1 LTRDLEGVF
10 AFQMKIKPLLVQL
23 RPRAF
28 ACWRSLP
35 IFGPL
40 LDEFVQWMAVREYA
54 VGTIGNYLK
63 ALPEVVGW
71 LRRHR
76 IKALDQL
83 TQHQLRVAHDYYRP
97 KQEDPSWVIGALEGF
112 LGERHPVPEG
122 DSPPPSPVEVE
133 VDRFAVYLR
142 EVRGMAEATIA
153 GHSGRLRA
161 FLGFLRFDSKAEA
174 GVRRLE
180 PRQIEDFLRKSARTN
195 NRFSMQHIVGTIRAY
210 LKERHAQGALSRPLH
225 LQIDT
230 PRVYRGERLPRA
242 LPWTQ
247 VQAFIQSI
255 DRSEPFG
262 RRDFTLLYLAAAYG
276 LRSGE
281 LVRLTLDD
289 IDWSGRTL
297 RIRQTKTRQT
307 LELPLTDEAANVL
320 IDYLRKARPK
330 SSRRELFLRMRAPFI
345 PLLPASVGDVLNHR
359 VRSSGLDL
367 PPFGTHVLR
376 HTFATRLMQQGV
388 SIKTIGDT
396 LGHRD
401 VESTSVYLRLNIN
414 DLRAVALAAP
424 VIPPDHPAKLLP
436 IKSLPR
442 LRLARLAHNLPAR
455 FVSRFA
461 SSLQRFINLKQTL
474 GRIYS
479 SETRVLRHWDDFI
492 YRRYPRAGRVRPGM
506 FTEWTKTLI
515 SMTSTG
521 SRFFQRIVRNFLL
534 FHAREH
540 ADTFIPDRLTFPKP
554 APVVTPRL
562 VSEAE
567 MGHVLVAARQLPP
580 SADNPLRAETF
591 YIGFLLLFCCG
602 LRRGELMRLTLG
614 DIQEEQA
621 LLHIRLSKFHKSRW
635 VPLSPSVTL
644 ELRKYLHE
652 RRRKKLPMAPE
663 AFLMWSQ
670 HHSPEVYSA
679 ERLGVV
685 WYQLCASAR
694 VLNAQGHP
702 PRVHDLRH
710 SAAVLMLQRW
720 YAQGADV
727 QAKLPHLAAYL
738 GHVSAV
744 STHYYLKLTPELRQA
759 ASQRFHQ
766 RFGPLLP
773 KGGVA

>member
-1 LTRDLEGVF
+1 
-10 AFQMKIKPLLVQL
+10 MKAKPLLVQL

-28 ACWRSLP
+28 AWWRALP

-40 LDEFVQWMAVREYA
+40 LDEFVQWMANREYA
-54 VGTIGNYLK
+54 VGTIHNYLK
-63 ALPEVVGW
+63 ALPKVVGW
-71 LRRHR
+71 LRRHH
-76 IKALDQL
+76 ITALDQL
-83 TQHQLRVAHDYYRP
+83 SQHQLRVAHDYYRP

-112 LGERHPVPEG
+112 LAERHPVPEG
-122 DSPPPSPVEVE
+122 DPPPPSVLEVE
-133 VDRFAVYLR
+133 VDRFAVHLR
-142 EVRGMAEATIA
+142 ELRGMAEATIS

-161 FLGFLRFDSKAEA
+161 FLRFLRFDGKTD
-174 GVRRLE
+174 GLRRLE
-180 PRQIEDFLRKSARTN
+180 PRQIEAFLQKSARTN
-195 NRFSMQHIVGTIRAY
+195 NRFSMQHIVGTVRAY
-210 LKERHAQGALSRPLH
+210 LKERHAQGALPRPLH

-230 PRVYRGERLPRA
+230 PRVYRGECLPRA

-255 DRSEPFG
+255 NRSEPFG

-289 IDWSGRTL
+289 IDWTGGSL

-307 LELPLTDEAANVL
+307 MQLPLTDEAGSVL

-330 SSRRELFLRMRAPFI
+330 SPRRELFLRMRAPFI
-345 PLLPASVGDVLNHR
+345 PLLPASVGDVLDHR
-359 VRSSGLDL
+359 LRCSGLNL
-367 PPFGTHVLR
+367 PPLGTHVLR
-376 HTFATRLMQQGV
+376 HSFATRLMQQGV

-401 VESTSVYLRLNIN
+401 IESTSIYLRLNVN
-414 DLRAVALAAP
+414 DLRTVALPAP
-424 VIPPDHPAKLLP
+424 VSPRGHPAKLLP
-436 IKSLPR
+436 VKALPR
-442 LRLARLAHNLPAR
+442 IRPARLPHHLPAR
-455 FVSRFA
+455 FRSRLA
-461 SSLQRFINLKQTL
+461 PSLQRFIDLKQTL
-474 GRIYS
+474 GRIYT

-492 YRRYPRAGRVRPGM
+492 YRRYPRAGTVRAEM
-506 FTEWTKTLI
+506 FTEWPQTLV

-540 ADTFIPDRLTFPKP
+540 AKTFIPDRLTFPKP

-562 VSEAE
+562 VSETE
-567 MGHVLVAARQLPP
+567 MGRVLAAARQLPP
-580 SADNPLRAETF
+580 SADNPLRAEAF

-602 LRRGELMRLTLG
+602 LRRGELMRLRLG
-614 DIQEEQA
+614 DIQEEQT
-621 LLHIRLSKFHKSRW
+621 LLHIRLSKFHKSRL
-635 VPLSPSVTL
+635 VPLSPSVTV
-644 ELRKYLHE
+644 ELRKYLQA
-652 RRRKKLPMAPE
+652 RRRKELPMAPE

-670 HHSPEVYSA
+670 HHSPEVYSS
-679 ERLGVV
+679 ERLGTV
-685 WYQLCASAR
+685 WHQLCASAR

-702 PRVHDLRH
+702 PRVHDVRH

-766 RFGPLLP
+766 RFGPVLV